1 MMKKPVI
8 LVSACLLGVCCRYD
22 GESKPNEDV
31 IALRE
36 HFTMI
41 PICPEVDGGLSTPRT
56 PSERVG
62 DKVLMKD
69 GRDVTENQNSGAVA
83 ALERA
88 RLYGCNSAILK
99 ARSPSCGS
107 GRVYDGSFTGTL
119 RDGDGVAAELLK
131 KNGIK
136 VFSEEEIDEFKNIF
150 LTKQYKRYIIK
161 KKRKE

>member
-22 GESKPNEDV
+22 GESKPCDEV
-31 IALRE
+31 IALRDR
-36 HFTMI
+36 FTMI
-41 PICPEVDGGLSTPRT
+41 PICPEVDGGLPTPRT

-69 GRDVTENQNSGAVA
+69 GRDVTKNYNDGAA
-83 ALERA
+83 QALEKA
-88 RLYGCNSAILK
+88 QLYGCKAAILK

-107 GRVYDGSFTGTL
+107 GLVYDGSFTGTL
-119 RDGDGVAAELLK
+119 VEGDGVAAELLG

-136 VFSEEEIDEFKNIF
+136 VFSEENIPE
-150 LTKQYKRYIIK
+150 LLQYFVDKT
-161 KKRKE
+161 